1 MMPLLTMSSIA
12 KRFGATQALAGV
24 SLEVQ
29 PGEVRALIGENG
41 AGKSTLMK
49 ILSGVH
55 RPDAGQMTLAGEP
68 YAPRNPADA
77 LTRGIA
83 MIYQE
88 LNLAPDLSVEANI
101 LLGQE
106 RSRFG
111 WLRPREARAAARA
124 ALARL
129 SRDEIPL
136 DMPVGRLPIAA
147 QQRVE
152 IARALVGQ
160 ARVIVFD
167 EPTSSLTEEDTRR
180 LFDVIR
186 ELRRGGLAVIYI
198 SHFLEEVAEISDTY
212 TVLRDGQSVAAGKL
226 AGTSLDTIVRAMVGR
241 DLNEMFPNVPHTA
254 GAPLLELRDLS
265 GRPAPRDVNLTVRR
279 GEIVGLAGLV
289 GAGRSELVRT
299 IFGLA
304 PVERGDVRVAT
315 FSGWSPLGR
324 SARQSIDRGVGLVSE
339 DRKAEGLALEL
350 SIADNLTL
358 SRLKPYQRGGLLSLG
373 ARRQATSHWIGR
385 MACRAAGPDQPIG
398 QLSGGNQQKI
408 AIARLLHQEADL
420 LLLDEPTRGIDV
432 GTKADIY
439 RLVGELAAA
448 GKAIILVSSYLPELL
463 GVADRIGV
471 MCRGRL
477 IDVRPTTAWTEDTIM
492 HAATG
497 SVSQVAVTANS

>member
-1 MMPLLTMSSIA
+1 MTSIG
-12 KRFGATQALAGV
+12 KRFGATRALVGV
-24 SLEVQ
+24 SLDVQ

-49 ILSGVH
+49 IVSGVH
-55 RPDAGQMTLAGEP
+55 QPDAGRMTLAGEP
-68 YAPRNPADA
+68 YAPRHPADA
-77 LTRGIA
+77 LVRGVA

-106 RSRFG
+106 RSRWG
-111 WLRPREARAAARA
+111 WLQPRAGREVARA

-129 SRDEIPL
+129 STDDIPL
-136 DMPVGRLPIAA
+136 DAPVGRLPIAA

-167 EPTSSLTEEDTRR
+167 EPTSSLTEEDTWR
-180 LFDVIR
+180 LFEVIR
-186 ELRRGGLAVIYI
+186 ELRRAGLAVIYI

-212 TVLRDGQSVAAGKL
+212 TVLRDGQSVAAGTL
-226 AGTSLDTIVRAMVGR
+226 AGTSLGEIVRAMVGR
-241 DLNEMFPNVPHTA
+241 DLTEMFPRVSHAA
-254 GAPLLELRDLS
+254 GASLLELRGLS
-265 GRPAPRDVNLTVRR
+265 GRPSPHDVNLTVHR

-299 IFGLA
+299 IFGLT
-304 PVERGDVRVAT
+304 PVERGDVRVASV
-315 FSGWSPLGR
+315 SGWTPLGR
-324 SARQSIDRGVGLVSE
+324 SARGSIDHGVGLVSE

-358 SRLKPYQRGGLLSLG
+358 SRLAPYRRGGLLSLR
-373 ARRQATSHWIGR
+373 ARRQATSQWMRR
-385 MACRAAGPDQPIG
+385 MGCRAAGTEQLIG

-408 AIARLLHQEADL
+408 AIARLLHQDADL

-432 GTKADIY
+432 GTKAEIY
-439 RLVGELAAA
+439 RLIGELAAS
-448 GKAIILVSSYLPELL
+448 GKGIILVSSYLPELL

-477 IDVRPTTAWTEDTIM
+477 VDVRPTSAWTEDTIM

-497 SVSQVAVTANS
+497 SRSLAAADSTT

>member
-1 MMPLLTMSSIA
+1 MSSIA

-55 RPDAGQMTLAGEP
+55 RPDAGKMTLAGEP

-77 LTRGIA
+77 LTRGVA

-111 WLRPREARAAARA
+111 WLRPREARTAARA

-136 DMPVGRLPIAA
+136 A

-241 DLNEMFPNVPHTA
+241 DLTEMFPHVPHTA
-254 GAPLLELRDLS
+254 GAPLLEVRDLS
-265 GRPAPRDVNLTVRR
+265 GCAAPRDVTLAVRR

-304 PVERGDVRVAT
+304 PVERGDVRVVVH
-315 FSGWSPLGR
+315 SGWSPLAQ

-358 SRLKPYQRGGLLSLG
+358 SRLTPYRRGGLLRLG
-373 ARRQATSHWIGR
+373 ARRQATSHWIAR

-432 GTKADIY
+432 GTKAEIY
-439 RLVGELAAA
+439 RLIGELAAA

-477 IDVRPTTAWTEDTIM
+477 VDLRPTTAWTEEAIM

-497 SVSQVAVTANS
+497 STSQVTPTASH